1 MSIDLHM
8 TSFILTNSYLVRERE
23 RERAKEGG
31 GDKNTLKKTPSLTMT
46 CLCVPMIA
54 REVVECS
61 T

>member
-31 GDKNTLKKTPSLTMT
+31 GDKNTLKKNPLPHDDMSL
-46 CLCVPMIA
+46 CA
-54 REVVECS
+54 YDS
-61 T
+61 S